1 MKEFLL
7 GSVIG
12 TAAGFVIGGIMVAR
26 DKKLSSK
33 INSGIEK
40 AEEKL
45 KETKDATIKKLK
57 ECKVGEE
64 EKSESCDC
72 DPTSKVCC

>member
-26 DKKLSSK
+26 DKKLSNK
-33 INSGIEK
+33 INS
-40 AEEKL
+40 
-45 KETKDATIKKLK
+45 
-57 ECKVGEE
+57 
-64 EKSESCDC
+64 
-72 DPTSKVCC
+72 

>member
-26 DKKLSSK
+26 DKKLSNK

-40 AEEKL
+40 TEEKL
-45 KETKDATIKKLK
+45 KEAKDAAIKKLK
-57 ECKVGEE
+57 ECKVGDE
-64 EKSESCDC
+64 EKVESCEC